1 MAESLRGPA
10 TAEVRAADYHVTFA
24 LLYVSKSILQL
35 ENLITVLALDS
46 NLVNDVIEIPILLLR
61 DELALA
67 LAALG
72 AALVKPLLD
81 AIAMED
87 LLAVAALHGAERDAQ
102 ADGTDERV
110 DETSVLLLN
119 ILFSEPIRLLQHV
132 LD

>member
-1 MAESLRGPA
+1 M
-10 TAEVRAADYHVTFA
+10 
-24 LLYVSKSILQL
+24 
-35 ENLITVLALDS
+35 LALDS

-87 LLAVAALHGAERDAQ
+87 LLAVAALHGAE
-102 ADGTDERV
+102 
-110 DETSVLLLN
+110 
-119 ILFSEPIRLLQHV
+119 
-132 LD
+132 